1 MTLARTPHGCFSA
14 GGDDTWKLGLVM
26 FMAKIGELH
35 KAGTHGDVFAKAKQ
49 IFDKNAEKF
58 ECDGEVRVP
67 LTYRTFIMTK

>member
-1 MTLARTPHGCFSA
+1 
-14 GGDDTWKLGLVM
+14 M

-67 LTYRTFIMTK
+67 LTYRTFILTK